1 MQQAV
6 EPERCI
12 LTNIK
17 KHNELTMTS
26 TYNCIII
33 DDERFARELIAD
45 YLKDYP
51 EFVIVGKYKNTSLAK
66 EVLESG
72 SSIDLIFLDIQMPN
86 ETGIEF
92 LKNNTIQPK
101 VIFTT
106 AYSEYAIESYDLNV
120 ADYLLKPITEER
132 FNKAIE
138 KLKSQL
144 KTEEKAKA
152 YELIEIGH
160 SDFIKLKA
168 GAEVH
173 KIYFSELIRL
183 QADGEYIKYICKD
196 KTYLILGS
204 LKKIAADLP
213 PQYIQA
219 HRSHIIALTEIKG
232 RENYTLIL
240 DDLTQIPIGKTYRT
254 KVLQRLKSEGF

>member
-1 MQQAV
+1 MDIYT
-6 EPERCI
+6 RM
-12 LTNIK
+12 NIK
-17 KHNELTMTS
+17 P

-51 EFVIVGKYKNTSLAK
+51 EFVIVGKYKNTLLAK

-72 SSIDLIFLDIQMPN
+72 TSIDLIFLDIQMPN

-106 AYSEYAIESYDLNV
+106 AYSEYALESYDLDV
-120 ADYLLKPITEER
+120 ADYLLKPISEER
-132 FNKAIE
+132 FGKAIQ
-138 KLKSQL
+138 KIKDQL
-144 KTEEKAKA
+144 NTEEKAKA
-152 YELIEIGH
+152 FELLEVAPN
-160 SDFIKLKA
+160 DYIKIKT

-173 KIYFSELIRL
+173 KIYFNELIRL
-183 QADGEYIKYICKD
+183 QADGEYVKYITKE
-196 KTYLILGS
+196 KAYLILGS
-204 LKKIAADLP
+204 LKKIATELP
-213 PQYIQA
+213 PLFVQV
-219 HRSHIIALTEIKG
+219 HRGHIIALSEVKG

-240 DDLTQIPIGKTYRT
+240 NDFTEIPIGKTYRT
-254 KVLQRLKSEGF
+254 EVLKRLKSAGF